1 MNPIRCKLAV
11 ALRAA
16 RAAIGWTQSE
26 VANHLRLP
34 RQGLPRM
41 ERALQNISAD
51 YLLML
56 VNFYAERGVK
66 IIYAEESSV
75 RIEIN
80 DKALACARQL
90 LEEKNK

>member
-11 ALRAA
+11 ALRTA

-26 VANHLRLP
+26 VADYVRLP
-34 RQGLPRM
+34 KQALPRL

-56 VNFYAERGVK
+56 VNFYAERGVQ
-66 IIYAEESSV
+66 IIYVEESFV
-75 RIEIN
+75 RVEIN
-80 DKALACARQL
+80 DKALACARQR
-90 LEEKNK
+90 LEEKNE